1 MPSERHFVMD
11 SRASRSSAGQ
21 VLQRSCTSRSLAVS
35 AMKLSTKAIGWTARA
50 AALLYATWAAF
61 HVKVAWDIMQLGLAQ
76 TGIAQGRTFQLAAYM
91 LTIALFVLI
100 VAVTLNWR
108 NSVRGYW
115 LNLCVAGW
123 ADAIWVLVVVLP
135 GYVSLVRGFLPP
147 AIFLAAA
154 IASTIARQ
162 AVGDPQ
168 GDAARPT

>member
-1 MPSERHFVMD
+1 
-11 SRASRSSAGQ
+11 
-21 VLQRSCTSRSLAVS
+21 
-35 AMKLSTKAIGWTARA
+35 
-50 AALLYATWAAF
+50 
-61 HVKVAWDIMQLGLAQ
+61 MQLGLAQ